1 MKYDPQKQHRRSI
14 RLQGYDYAQPG
25 AYFVTMVAWQR
36 ECLFGEIIHSPLPG
50 EPTLRLN
57 PYGRIVERAWS
68 DLPKHYPQVQLGT
81 FCIMPNHVHAVIIL
95 VEPTVGA
102 GSRGADLRPAP
113 TTQPAPAPRQPL
125 SEMVRAFKSYS
136 AKQINDL
143 RSTPGV
149 PVWQRNFYEHIIRD
163 EEEHQ
168 RIHLYIQANPANW
181 VDDDENPA
189 NVK

>member
-14 RLQGYDYAQPG
+14 RLPGYDYAQPG

-36 ECLFGEIIHSPLPG
+36 ECLFGEITPTPLPG

-95 VEPTVGA
+95 VELTVEA
-102 GSRGADLRPAP
+102 GSRGVGLRPASS
-113 TTQPAPAPRQPL
+113 PRRPL

-136 AKQINDL
+136 AKRIYDL

-149 PVWQRNFYEHIIRD
+149 PVWQRNFYLSRFNLRQSCSGNYCEGNIR
-163 EEEHQ
+163 
-168 RIHLYIQANPANW
+168 RRGF
-181 VDDDENPA
+181 
-189 NVK
+189 